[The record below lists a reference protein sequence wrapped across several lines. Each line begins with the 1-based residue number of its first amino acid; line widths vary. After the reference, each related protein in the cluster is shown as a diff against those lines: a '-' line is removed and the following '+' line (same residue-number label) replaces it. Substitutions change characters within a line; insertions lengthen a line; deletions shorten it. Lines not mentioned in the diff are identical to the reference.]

1 GLTRDFFL
9 ACSTSPWLRER
20 ATRYGFVRR
29 AVSRFM
35 PGEAPSDAI
44 DAALALRGRS
54 IGSVFTY
61 LGENVADAAEAQS
74 VTEHHLD
81 LLDRI
86 RKSGFPA
93 EVSVELTQLVLDL
106 SPELCHANLRRII
119 EQADPKSLVWIVLEA
134 RIYVNAA

>member
-1 GLTRDFFL
+1 MGITRNFFL

-44 DAALALRGRS
+44 GAALGLRDRS

-61 LGENVADAAEAQS
+61 LGENVAD
-74 VTEHHLD
+74 
-81 LLDRI
+81 
-86 RKSGFPA
+86 PA
-93 EVSVELTQLVLDL
+93 
-106 SPELCHANLRRII
+106 
-119 EQADPKSLVWIVLEA
+119 
-134 RIYVNAA
+134 